1 MFGFHGIEDDLDSLN
16 NFYLLVPFLFEKGI
30 VICQTIDIKI

>member
-16 NFYLLVPFLFEKGI
+16 NFYLLVPFLGI
-30 VICQTIDIKI
+30 VICQTIDIKIWV